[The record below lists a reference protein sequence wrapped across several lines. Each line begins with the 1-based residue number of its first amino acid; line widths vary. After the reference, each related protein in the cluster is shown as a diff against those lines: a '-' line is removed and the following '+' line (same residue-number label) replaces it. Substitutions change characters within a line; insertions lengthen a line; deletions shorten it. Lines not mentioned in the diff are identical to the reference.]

1 MWYNSDVKWRYKFLQ
16 YGGASLATNIN
27 IKQMN
32 WSDYRTNSGN
42 LKEKYLIYIQDKNF
56 YIQHDPKNYIQAA
69 MTQYFIV
76 YGSVQ
81 NITKVI
87 NATPGLYLILENL
100 GATIGDLWYHDGDK
114 KWAAIGGSGISGVV
128 TMDQVL
134 GLEDELDSLNDQISS
149 VEKTVKTFTYEEDTM
164 TLVIE

>member
-16 YGGASLATNIN
+16 CGGASLATNIN

-32 WSDYRTNSGN
+32 WSDYRTNSDK

-56 YIQHDPKNYIQAA
+56 YIQHDPKNYIQAT

-87 NATPGLYLILENL
+87 NAAPGLYLILENL
-100 GATIGDLWYHDGDK
+100 GATIGDL
-114 KWAAIGGSGISGVV
+114 
-128 TMDQVL
+128 
-134 GLEDELDSLNDQISS
+134 
-149 VEKTVKTFTYEEDTM
+149 
-164 TLVIE
+164 

>member
-1 MWYNSDVKWRYKFLQ
+1 M
-16 YGGASLATNIN
+16 ATNIN

-32 WSDYRTNSGN
+32 WSDYRTNSDK

-56 YIQHDPKNYIQAA
+56 YIQHDPKNYIQAT

-87 NATPGLYLILENL
+87 NAAPGLYLILENL
-100 GATIGDLWYHDGDK
+100 GAVVGDLWYHDGDK
-114 KWAAIGGSGISGVV
+114 K
-128 TMDQVL
+128 
-134 GLEDELDSLNDQISS
+134 
-149 VEKTVKTFTYEEDTM
+149 
-164 TLVIE
+164 